1 MLVGTARR
9 PLSGPGDYLK
19 DKYDSASEVVV
30 EKHRE
35 SRGWV
40 ETLQAKYT
48 FFKHPTERDL
58 VYFEGSPNF
67 CEPNLRSP
75 GATGKPC
82 VIPHPH
88 ACAAEPRN
96 RPLLSK
102 SSLLGK
108 HSDLL
113 HAGACETSQR
123 IPSRENRQADA
134 HLRTTLVAS
143 HGIGGQCCSERGD
156 WSLIVAPQSCGMSV

>member
-67 CEPNLRSP
+67 CEPNLVTDSFGTR
-75 GATGKPC
+75 
-82 VIPHPH
+82 
-88 ACAAEPRN
+88 
-96 RPLLSK
+96 
-102 SSLLGK
+102 
-108 HSDLL
+108 D
-113 HAGACETSQR
+113 R
-123 IPSRENRQADA
+123 IAQLCKKCDK
-134 HLRTTLVAS
+134 L
-143 HGIGGQCCSERGD
+143 
-156 WSLIVAPQSCGMSV
+156 